1 MLQMATFR
9 PSTSTIS
16 SVTCLTKFRA
26 CIHTHQR
33 LRETNISISHYS
45 NKDHSVV
52 GLNKQKNR
60 TLVIKTNPERTER
73 SRPNSS
79 LVEELYAI
87 MDIVA
92 DRVEMHKNIG
102 EQRNNWNH
110 LLLTSVNSM
119 TATAAIMAGIA
130 AGTETGSALMPLKL
144 SSAVLYLGA
153 TGILII
159 INKIQPSQLAE
170 EQRNASRLFKQLHA
184 EISSNIALKRTNSK
198 DVGRITDKVL
208 ALDKAYP
215 LPLLGVM
222 LDKFPER
229 VEPAVWWPK
238 HMDQSRDSE
247 TTVKGAENG
256 WSQELEEEMREIL
269 SVLRRKDDAEYI
281 KLGKIVLNINKIL
294 AVCGPMLTGLAAT
307 GVSFIGSSS
316 LGSIPPLLGVVL
328 GAVATIVNTIE
339 HGGQMGMV
347 FEMYR
352 SSAGFF
358 KLMEENI
365 ETTLEQRQEIRENG
379 QVFEEKVALELGR
392 NLSELRDLASAS
404 CSRISNPQEFA
415 SKLF

>member
-1 MLQMATFR
+1 MATFR
-9 PSTSTIS
+9 PSTSPIS
-16 SVTCLTKFRA
+16 SATYLGIIRA
-26 CIHTHQR
+26 SIHTHQR
-33 LRETNISISHYS
+33 HQETNISIFRYS
-45 NKDHSVV
+45 NKDHPFV
-52 GLNKQKNR
+52 GFNKQKNQ
-60 TLVIKTNPERTER
+60 TLTIKTNPERKEC

-79 LVEELYAI
+79 LIEEMYAI

-92 DRVEMHKNIG
+92 DRVEMHRNIG

-130 AGTETGSALMPLKL
+130 AGTAAGSALVPLKL
-144 SSAVLYLGA
+144 SSALLYLGA

-159 INKIQPSQLAE
+159 MNKIQPSQLAE

-184 EISSNIALKRTNSK
+184 EIGSNIALKRTSSD
-198 DVGRITDKVL
+198 DVERITEKVL

-215 LPLLGVM
+215 LALLGVM

-229 VEPAVWWPK
+229 VEPAVWWPQ
-238 HMDQSRDSE
+238 HMDQSHNSGS

-256 WSQELEEEMREIL
+256 WSQGLEEEMREIL

-281 KLGKIVLNINKIL
+281 KLGNTVLKINKIL

-307 GVSFIGSSS
+307 GVGFIGSPFLGLMPS
-316 LGSIPPLLGVVL
+316 LFGIVL
-328 GAVATIVNTIE
+328 GALATIVNTIE

-404 CSRISNPQEFA
+404 CSRTPNSQEFA